1 MSGDIWK
8 FSDQI
13 DDVDVEM
20 LRHETLF
27 VGEAGRIQ
35 RFPLQQLHS
44 DRARRRCLHRDQ
56 DFAGLIIKGP
66 DLHAVHGDMRPFSLP
81 EPYGPVDTRAGIPAA
96 VGLIG
101 VPDSDLHLV
110 LLSVSEKCAGVRSQT
125 VFICTQW
132 VSVRL
137 YLLRYAEEL
146 GKSK

>member
-1 MSGDIWK
+1 MEK
-8 FSDQI
+8 
-13 DDVDVEM
+13 E
-20 LRHETLF
+20 
-27 VGEAGRIQ
+27 
-35 RFPLQQLHS
+35 
-44 DRARRRCLHRDQ
+44 Q
-56 DFAGLIIKGP
+56 DWSY
-66 DLHAVHGDMRPFSLP
+66 RPYIPGSEYYSP
-81 EPYGPVDTRAGIPAA
+81 ERPSEIRAGIPAA